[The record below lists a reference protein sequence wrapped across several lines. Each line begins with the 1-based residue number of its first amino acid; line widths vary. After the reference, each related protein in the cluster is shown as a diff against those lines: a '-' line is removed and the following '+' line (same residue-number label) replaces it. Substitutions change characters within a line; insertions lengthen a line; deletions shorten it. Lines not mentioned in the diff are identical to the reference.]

1 MSSRAWRRRL
11 ERGEA
16 ETAEFTLVI
25 VPLLILVML
34 IAVTTLTRPAHLPVF
49 FGAREC
55 ARASSISLNLSI
67 ALQQGI
73 EAAGSPLR
81 GNSLSTAQAS
91 VSVWADGA
99 WQRGEPVICRVSY
112 RVDVSGV
119 PMVGAA
125 FGVVDAEAEASARIE
140 PGKSRWGSSGP

>member
-16 ETAEFTLVI
+16 ETAEFTLAI
-25 VPLLILVML
+25 VPLLLLVML
-34 IAVTTLTRPAHLPVF
+34 IAVTTLIRPAQLPVF
-49 FGAREC
+49 FAAREC
-55 ARASSISLNLSI
+55 ARAASVSLNQNI

-73 EAAGSPLR
+73 EAAASSLR

-99 WQRGEPVICRVSY
+99 WQRGDPVTCRVSY
-112 RVDVSGV
+112 QMDVSRV
-119 PMVGAA
+119 PMVGGV
-125 FGVVDAEAEASARIE
+125 FGVVAAEAEASARIE
-140 PGKSRWGSSGP
+140 PGKSRWGNVGP

>member
-1 MSSRAWRRRL
+1 MSSRACMRRL

-16 ETAEFTLVI
+16 ETAEFSLAI

-34 IAVTTLTRPAHLPVF
+34 IAVTTLIRPAQLPVF
-49 FGAREC
+49 FAAREC
-55 ARASSISLNLSI
+55 ARAASVSLNQAI

-73 EAAGSPLR
+73 EAAASALR

-91 VSVWADGA
+91 VSVWSDDA
-99 WQRGEPVICRVSY
+99 WQRGDPVTCRVSY
-112 RVDVSGV
+112 RIDVSSV
-119 PMVGAA
+119 PFVGAV

-140 PGKSRWGSSGP
+140 PGKSRWGTGGP

>member
-16 ETAEFTLVI
+16 ETAEFSLAI

-34 IAVTTLTRPAHLPVF
+34 IAVSTLVRPAQLPVF
-49 FGAREC
+49 FAAREC
-55 ARASSISLNLSI
+55 ARAASVSLNHNI

-73 EAAGSPLR
+73 EAAANSLR
-81 GNSLSTAQAS
+81 GNSLSTTRAS

-99 WQRGEPVICRVSY
+99 WQRGDPVTCRVSY
-112 RVDVSGV
+112 RIDVSRL
-119 PMVGAA
+119 PLVGAV

-140 PGKSRWGSSGP
+140 PGKSRWGDGGR